1 MELIMYPDS
10 TASSASGPIELTIS
24 DIAFGGDG
32 VARLDG
38 TVYFVPG
45 TCLGERVR
53 AVVSETRSS
62 FRKARLLE
70 VLEPSPDRL
79 STPDCLMRIDD
90 GLRPLPAAVYAHL
103 SYAEEIRC
111 KNAQLLGFLTRQA
124 GIADAADRLLPPVP
138 SPKITRYRNKTT
150 LHCAPR
156 TRPGTGCSG
165 KILGYVLED
174 NQTIFDV
181 AACPLSVSAINAELA
196 SIREDLAFWRY
207 IRPGDD
213 LVLRWTRR
221 NGAVVYVNRKNQPHQ
236 PTPPLLEDTP
246 VLGSIEVPMRGFFQT
261 NPEIGADHVRTVA
274 RHIETLTPS
283 RFVDFYSGVG
293 VFGLSMAK
301 CGVPSVVGVDSGA
314 DVIRAANQNA
324 RKLGLSERAAFQ
336 CADVAAAARE
346 TLSRYAGPGSC
357 ILVDP
362 PRDGL
367 APRAPYARSRELRV
381 LQALCSYPADSLIY
395 VSCNPSTLARD
406 LVFLKEGGYRLVSA
420 TLFDMFPRTAHF
432 ETVALLSHTK

>member
-1 MELIMYPDS
+1 MSLKSSPSGSDS
-10 TASSASGPIELTIS
+10 IELTIS
-24 DIAFGGDG
+24 DIAFGGAG

-38 TVYFVPG
+38 AVYFVPG

-79 STPDCLMRIDD
+79 ATPDCLLRINDSF
-90 GLRPLPAAVYAHL
+90 RPLPAAVYAHL

-124 GIADAADRLLPPVP
+124 GISDAAERLLPPVP
-138 SPKITRYRNKTT
+138 SPKITHYRNKAT

-156 TRPGTGCSG
+156 VLPGTGCSG

-174 NQTIFDV
+174 NQTVFDV
-181 AACPLSVSAINAELA
+181 TACPLSVSAINAELA
-196 SIREDLAFWRY
+196 SIRNDLAFWRY

-221 NGAVVYVNRKNQPHQ
+221 CGAVVYVNRKNQPHQ
-236 PTPPLLEDTP
+236 PMPPLLEDTP
-246 VLGSIEVPMRGFFQT
+246 ILGSIEVPAKGFFQT
-261 NPEIGADHVRTVA
+261 NPEIGSALVKTVA
-274 RHIETLTPS
+274 SHIESLHPD
-283 RFVDFYSGVG
+283 RFIDFYSGVG

-301 CGVPSVVGVDSGA
+301 LGVPETIGVDSGS

-324 RKLGLSERAAFQ
+324 RKLGLASRASFH
-336 CADVAAAARE
+336 CADVAAAANDV
-346 TLSRYAGPGSC
+346 LSRYAGPGSC
-357 ILVDP
+357 VLVDP

-367 APRAPYARSRELRV
+367 APRSPYARSREMRV
-381 LQALCSYPADSLIY
+381 LQALCTHPADTLIY

-406 LVFLKEGGYRLVSA
+406 LVFLKEGGYHLQSA

-432 ETVALLSHTK
+432 ETVALLSRL